1 MPATDLAP
9 LMNSPLWKNWDEPTR
24 AEAKRLLEDPNT
36 SAEERAEM
44 LQLVQGARTAAS
56 VEAAP
61 AIAPTTPS
69 PWQALKGAFAGTQR
83 LPFQAGA
90 PEEGTDPSQLVVEAE
105 KKHVPAPVRGMI
117 EGLAGP
123 SSAAEGVATALVP
136 GPLKPVA
143 GALAAGAGEGVR
155 QWQEGEPFDLTK
167 MGKEAM
173 WSAGPEVAESVL
185 RWGGRQF
192 ARNSP
197 GGISLRTDQ
206 AAKEARAVPE
216 KVFQPKP
223 ADQIGDA
230 FEQVRRTNLP
240 IDTGDIRNHL
250 TTLSPG
256 KQADVHN
263 LLVGLDRSN
272 MTGGRYTQLYQDAMS
287 GKNISSSIGDL
298 QDLRSKLRKHVEAM
312 DPNAGEARQMV
323 RDLQRSVDDAI
334 DFGLTQ
340 GAMASSSTQIR
351 DMLHGARKDWAH
363 RAAADDLGD
372 LIEGK
377 INSSPNLESSVF
389 SLRGLADELRRGRTE
404 ASKSINRS
412 LDMTPG
418 ARDKFNTELHE
429 ISRLYE
435 RISIPM
441 TDVAGIYRMPMI
453 AGARQAIGQM
463 LLTDRGR
470 KMFEKAVIDG
480 RGTLSP
486 NALATL
492 VNAARREL
500 LPQLTQGQPARE
512 DEGFS
517 LHAPGGVARST
528 D

>member
-1 MPATDLAP
+1 MPLSVEDGKRLIELEAHIKRLEQGAQTAPPTPAVPPDPATA
-9 LMNSPLWKNWDEPTR
+9 
-24 AEAKRLLEDPNT
+24 
-36 SAEERAEM
+36 
-44 LQLVQGARTAAS
+44 
-56 VEAAP
+56 AAP
-61 AIAPTTPS
+61 QATPS
-69 PWQALKGAFAGTQR
+69 PWQALRGAFAGTQR

-90 PEEGTDPSQLVVEAE
+90 PAEATDPSQLVVEAE
-105 KKHVPAPVRGMI
+105 KQYVPAPVRGAI
-117 EGLAGP
+117 ETIAGP
-123 SSAAEGVATALVP
+123 SNVLEGVATALVP
-136 GPLKPVA
+136 GPLKPFA
-143 GALAAGAGEGVR
+143 GAAAAGAGEGIR
-155 QWQEGEPFDLTK
+155 QYEAGEPMDWRK
-167 MGKEAM
+167 IASEAG
-173 WSAGPEVAESVL
+173 WSLAPELAESMG
-185 RWGGRQF
+185 RWGVRQF

-206 AAKEARAVPE
+206 AAREARAAPE
-216 KVFQPKP
+216 KIFQPKP
-223 ADQIGDA
+223 ADQISDA

-240 IDTGDIRNHL
+240 IDTGDIRTHL

-298 QDLRSKLRKHVEAM
+298 QDLRSKLRKHVEGM
-312 DPNAGEARQMV
+312 EPNAGEARQMV

-351 DMLHGARKDWAH
+351 DMLHGARRDWAH

-377 INSSPNLESSVF
+377 ISSSPNLESSVF
-389 SLRGLADELRRGRTE
+389 SLRNLADEMRRGRTE
-404 ASKSINRS
+404 ASKSVNRS

-418 ARDKFNTELHE
+418 ARDKFNQELHE
-429 ISRLYE
+429 ISRLYD

-441 TDVAGIYRMPMI
+441 TDVQGIYRMPMI
-453 AGARQAIGQM
+453 AGARQAIGQL
-463 LLTDRGR
+463 LLTDAGR
-470 KMFEKAVIDG
+470 KAFEKAVIDG

-486 NALATL
+486 NALAALT
-492 VNAARREL
+492 NAALRETD
-500 LPQLTQGQPARE
+500 PQWRKGTSPTHAPWQQETP
-512 DEGFS
+512 S
-517 LHAPGGVARST
+517 APGGVARRT

>member
-1 MPATDLAP
+1 MPAVDFAP
-9 LMNSPLWKNWDEPTR
+9 LMDTPMWKAWEDDQGK
-24 AEAKRLLEDPNT
+24 AKRKEALALWQDKDT
-36 SAEERAEM
+36 SEADRASM
-44 LQLVQGARTAAS
+44 LQMMQAPRAVSPIEMPASVPTAA
-56 VEAAP
+56 VPAP
-61 AIAPTTPS
+61 AQPTPS
-69 PWQALKGAFAGTQR
+69 PWQALKGAFTGTQR

-90 PEEGTDPSQLVVEAE
+90 PPEQGTDPALLMEKGIKSVVP
-105 KKHVPAPVRGMI
+105 KPVQGVI
-117 EGLAGP
+117 EGMAGP
-123 SSAAEGVATALVP
+123 SSVLEGAATLAVP
-136 GPLKPVA
+136 GPLKPFA
-143 GALAAGAGEGVR
+143 GAAASGIGEGVR
-155 QWQEGEPFDLTK
+155 QWGAGEPLDYKK
-167 MGKEAM
+167 MASEAG
-173 WSAGPEVAESVL
+173 WSLAPELVESVG
-185 RWGGRQF
+185 RWGVRQF

-206 AAKEARAVPE
+206 AAREARALPE

-223 ADQIGDA
+223 ADQISDA

-298 QDLRSKLRKHVEAM
+298 QDLRSKLRKHVETM

-340 GAMASSSTQIR
+340 GAMSSSSTQIR

-377 INSSPNLESSVF
+377 ISSSPDLGSSIFQV
-389 SLRGLADELRRGRTE
+389 RNLADELRRGKSE

-429 ISRLYE
+429 IARLYD

-441 TDVAGIYRMPMI
+441 TDVQGIYRMPMI
-453 AGARQAIGQM
+453 AGVAAG
-463 LLTDRGR
+463 DR
-470 KMFEKAVIDG
+470 
-480 RGTLSP
+480 
-486 NALATL
+486 
-492 VNAARREL
+492 AAFVDR
-500 LPQLTQGQPARE
+500 
-512 DEGFS
+512 
-517 LHAPGGVARST
+517 
-528 D
+528 